1 MRYAKVKYND
11 IANAP
16 GVCVSFF
23 TQGCP
28 HKCFNC
34 FNQETWDF
42 NGGKEFAPE
51 VLDTIIEKL
60 NENNIHRDFCL
71 LGGEPLCDENILLSF
86 LLIST
91 IKEKNKDTKI
101 YVWTG
106 YTLENLL
113 QRNNPKINTL
123 LNNYIDVL
131 VDGPYIDKLRDITL
145 PMRGSSNQKIL
156 YKGKDF

>member
-42 NGGKEFAPE
+42 NGGKEFTPE

-131 VDGPYIDKLRDITL
+131 IDGPYVDKLRDITL
-145 PMRGSSNQKIL
+145 SMRGSSNQRIL

>member
-42 NGGKEFAPE
+42 NGGKEFTPE

-113 QRNNPKINTL
+113 HRNNPKINTL
-123 LNNYIDVL
+123 LNDYIDVL
-131 VDGPYIDKLRDITL
+131 IDGPYVDELRNITL
-145 PMRGSSNQKIL
+145 PMRGSSNQRIL